1 MNKFAVF
8 TLLLISLPS
17 FTQDIKSDLFGENE
31 AAKSYFDSFKMDC
44 SQQTAQCIERQL
56 AINAE
61 DNFNDIFIIALDRDM
76 QVWPN
81 GELED
86 IKEALILRK
95 DADFDFGDGYFGNAE
110 KLYLDAIEVINKA
123 LNEADLIVRENLEIG
138 EQYLYEDGKP
148 GWAAPYFNDSLIYD
162 PNNKRISK
170 GLSRIRFLQSFEDDV
185 IVINEYL
192 DTGMFKEA
200 LRLIDGLIDGDP
212 GNKTLV
218 DLQKRASQGEMG
230 AKISDQVFS
239 FKVSLN
245 ESVTIKDKEAL
256 LSKIDNA
263 LSVYGSSE
271 LTQEIRDL
279 KKEIEEQIYDELFN
293 ELQENFINNSKDI
306 ESLYDD
312 SNKLL
317 SLYPRDKDIRSL
329 ASKIS
334 EKRNSQILESLYAES
349 SSLRLKEEWNKALSK
364 HQKIYNITKST
375 DDNNIISSLK
385 LVIKRLDSI
394 KTYTSEP
401 TRYLNTLEKIDE
413 AKWLIKETQKLSSS
427 DTGKLNQTIVDF
439 QSLVA
444 TYEELV
450 LEDNKKKK
458 DKAKVANKPQSNVKN
473 RSNSSSSKR
482 STPPKTN
489 NSQND
494 RTTTTKKAAPKT
506 NSNSDREI
514 NSSNSSSV
522 AVSGKAR
529 LDMNSFM
536 QNIACT
542 KRIRNK
548 PMSALF
554 EIKVTSG
561 GKAQTVALLNG
572 DDLKMSSRDKEI
584 INIVTKSLRNSN
596 YKPAKSGDVYVS
608 TTITKKLNIPSYFCS

>member
-1 MNKFAVF
+1 MNRLAALA
-8 TLLLISLPS
+8 LLLISVPS

-44 SQQTAQCIERQL
+44 SQQTAQCIERKL
-56 AINAE
+56 AIDAE
-61 DNFNDIFIIALDRDM
+61 NNFNDIFIIALDRDM
-76 QVWPN
+76 QIWPN

-86 IKEALILRK
+86 INEALNLRK

-110 KLYLDAIEVINKA
+110 KLYLDAIEAINNV
-123 LNEADLIVRENLEIG
+123 LNEADIIVRENLEIG

-192 DTGMFKEA
+192 DTGMYKEA

-212 GNKTLV
+212 GNVTLM
-218 DLQKRASQGEMG
+218 DLQKRASQGEVG
-230 AKISDQVFS
+230 AKIDDQLFS

-245 ESVTIKDKEAL
+245 ESATIQDKEAL

-263 LSVYGSSE
+263 LSVYGSGE
-271 LTQEIRDL
+271 PTQEIRDL
-279 KKEIEEQIYDELFN
+279 KKEIEEQIYDEVFN
-293 ELQENFINNSKDI
+293 ELQENFINDSKDI
-306 ESLYDD
+306 ESLYAD

-317 SLYPRDKDIRSL
+317 SLYPRDRDAISL

-334 EKRNSQILESLYAES
+334 EKRNSGILELLYAES
-349 SSLRLKEEWNKALSK
+349 SNLRLKEEWNDALTK
-364 HQKIYNITKST
+364 HQEIYNITKST
-375 DDNNIISSLK
+375 DDNNVVSSLK
-385 LVIKRLDSI
+385 LVIKRLESI

-401 TRYLNTLEKIDE
+401 TSYLNTLEKIDE
-413 AKWLIKETQKLSSS
+413 AKWLLKETQKLSSS
-427 DTGKLNQTIVDF
+427 DTNMLNQTIIDF
-439 QSLVA
+439 QSLIA

-450 LEDNKKKK
+450 LEDNKNKK
-458 DKAKVANKPQSNVKN
+458 DKVRAANKSQPNPSSKPNGSSSE
-473 RSNSSSSKR
+473 RSSAPVTNSSQNNN
-482 STPPKTN
+482 TPVIKT
-489 NSQND
+489 
-494 RTTTTKKAAPKT
+494 APKT
-506 NSNSDREI
+506 NSNPNRGADTSN
-514 NSSNSSSV
+514 NSNTK
-522 AVSGKAR
+522 VSGKAK

-536 QNIACT
+536 QNVACT

-554 EIKVTSG
+554 EIKVTSN

-572 DDLKMSSRDKEI
+572 DELKMSSRDKEI
-584 INIVTKSLRNSN
+584 INVVTKSLRNSN
-596 YKPAKSGDVYVS
+596 YKPAKSGDVYIS
-608 TTITKKLNIPSYFCS
+608 STITKKLNIPSYFCS

>member
-1 MNKFAVF
+1 MNKLAVLS
-8 TLLLISLPS
+8 LLLISMPS
-17 FTQDIKSDLFGENE
+17 LAQDIKSDLFGENE

-44 SQQTAQCIERQL
+44 SQQTAQCIEREL

-61 DNFNDIFIIALDRDM
+61 NNFNDIFIIALDRDM

-86 IKEALILRK
+86 INEALTLRK

-185 IVINEYL
+185 VVINEYL

-212 GNKTLV
+212 GNSTLM

-230 AKISDQVFS
+230 AKISEQVFS

-263 LSVYGSSE
+263 LSVYGLGE
-271 LTQEIRDL
+271 LTQEIQDL
-279 KKEIEEQIYDELFN
+279 KKEIEEQIYGELFN

-312 SNKLL
+312 SKKLS
-317 SLYPRDKDIRSL
+317 SLYPRDTDVRSL

-334 EKRNSQILESLYAES
+334 DKRNAEILELLYAES
-349 SSLRLKEEWNKALSK
+349 SGLRLKEEWNNALSE

-375 DDNNIISSLK
+375 DDANIISSLK
-385 LVIKRLDSI
+385 LVIKRLESI

-413 AKWLIKETQKLSSS
+413 AKWLLKETQKLSSS
-427 DTGKLNQTIVDF
+427 DTNKLNQTIVDF
-439 QSLVA
+439 QSLIT

-450 LEDNKKKK
+450 IEDNKKKK
-458 DKAKVANKPQSNVKN
+458 EKAIASNKSQSNANN

-482 STPPKTN
+482 S
-489 NSQND
+489 SS
-494 RTTTTKKAAPKT
+494 PKT
-506 NSNSDREI
+506 NSRQNTDSKTVPKINSNTNTET
-514 NSSNSSSV
+514 NSSNSSSTS
-522 AVSGKAR
+522 VSGKAR

-548 PMSALF
+548 PMAALF

-561 GKAQTVALLNG
+561 GKAQTVVLING

-608 TTITKKLNIPSYFCS
+608 TTITKRLNIPSYFCS

>member
-17 FTQDIKSDLFGENE
+17 LTQDIKSDLFGENE

-86 IKEALILRK
+86 INEALALRK

-185 IVINEYL
+185 VVINEYL

-212 GNKTLV
+212 GNKTLM
-218 DLQKRASQGEMG
+218 DLQKRASQGEIG

-239 FKVSLN
+239 FKVSLD
-245 ESVTIKDKEAL
+245 ESITIKDKEAL

-263 LSVYGSSE
+263 LSVYGSGE

-279 KKEIEEQIYDELFN
+279 KKEIEDQIYDELYN

-306 ESLYDD
+306 ETLYED
-312 SNKLL
+312 SNKLS
-317 SLYPRDKDIRSL
+317 SLYPRDKDVRSL

-349 SSLRLKEEWNKALSK
+349 SNLRLKEEWDKALSK
-364 HQKIYNITKST
+364 HQKIYNISKST
-375 DDNNIISSLK
+375 DDNNIIASLK

-413 AKWLIKETQKLSSS
+413 AKWLIKETQKLASS
-427 DTGKLNQTIVDF
+427 DTSKLNQTIVDF

-450 LEDNKKKK
+450 IEDNKKKK
-458 DKAKVANKPQSNVKN
+458 DKAKVTNKSQSNVNN

-482 STPPKTN
+482 SSPSKNN

-494 RTTTTKKAAPKT
+494 RATTKKSVPKT
-506 NSNSDREI
+506 NNNSDRDT
-514 NSSNSSSV
+514 NSSNSSS
-522 AVSGKAR
+522 APVSGKAR

-548 PMSALF
+548 PMAALF

-561 GKAQTVALLNG
+561 GKAQTVVLLNG

>member
-1 MNKFAVF
+1 MNRLAALA
-8 TLLLISLPS
+8 LLLISVPS

-44 SQQTAQCIERQL
+44 SQQTAQCIERKL
-56 AINAE
+56 AIDAE
-61 DNFNDIFIIALDRDM
+61 NNFNDIFIIALDRDM
-76 QVWPN
+76 QIWPN

-86 IKEALILRK
+86 INEALNLRK

-110 KLYLDAIEVINKA
+110 KLYLDAIEAINNV
-123 LNEADLIVRENLEIG
+123 LNEADIIVRENLEIG

-192 DTGMFKEA
+192 DTGMYKEA

-212 GNKTLV
+212 GNVTLM
-218 DLQKRASQGEMG
+218 DLQKRASQGEVG
-230 AKISDQVFS
+230 AKIDDQLFS

-245 ESVTIKDKEAL
+245 ESATIQDKEAL

-263 LSVYGSSE
+263 LSVYGSGE
-271 LTQEIRDL
+271 PTQEIRDL
-279 KKEIEEQIYDELFN
+279 KKEIEEQIYDEVFN
-293 ELQENFINNSKDI
+293 ELQENFINDSKDI
-306 ESLYDD
+306 ESLYAD

-317 SLYPRDKDIRSL
+317 SLYPRDRDAISL

-334 EKRNSQILESLYAES
+334 EKRNSGILELLYAES
-349 SSLRLKEEWNKALSK
+349 SNLRLKEEWNDALTK
-364 HQKIYNITKST
+364 HQEIYNITKST
-375 DDNNIISSLK
+375 DDNNVVSSLK
-385 LVIKRLDSI
+385 LVIKRLESI

-401 TRYLNTLEKIDE
+401 TSYLNTLEKIDE
-413 AKWLIKETQKLSSS
+413 AKWLLKETQKFSSS
-427 DTGKLNQTIVDF
+427 DTNKLNQTIIDF
-439 QSLVA
+439 QSLIA

-450 LEDNKKKK
+450 LEDNKNKK
-458 DKAKVANKPQSNVKN
+458 DKVRATNKSQPNPSSKPNGSSSE
-473 RSNSSSSKR
+473 RSSAPVTNSSQNNN
-482 STPPKTN
+482 TPVIKT
-489 NSQND
+489 S
-494 RTTTTKKAAPKT
+494 PKT
-506 NSNSDREI
+506 NSNPNRGADTPN
-514 NSSNSSSV
+514 NSNTK
-522 AVSGKAR
+522 VSGKAK

-554 EIKVTSG
+554 EIKVTSN

-572 DDLKMSSRDKEI
+572 DELKMSSRDKEI
-584 INIVTKSLRNSN
+584 INVVTKSLRNSN
-596 YKPAKSGDVYVS
+596 YKPAKSGDVYIS

>member
-1 MNKFAVF
+1 MNRLAALA
-8 TLLLISLPS
+8 LLLISVPS

-44 SQQTAQCIERQL
+44 SQQTAQCIERKL
-56 AINAE
+56 AIDAE
-61 DNFNDIFIIALDRDM
+61 NNFNDIFIIALDRDM
-76 QVWPN
+76 QIWPN

-86 IKEALILRK
+86 INEALNLRK

-110 KLYLDAIEVINKA
+110 KLYLDAIEAINNV
-123 LNEADLIVRENLEIG
+123 LNEADIIVRENLEIG

-192 DTGMFKEA
+192 DTGMYKEA

-212 GNKTLV
+212 GNVTLM
-218 DLQKRASQGEMG
+218 DLQKRASQGEVG
-230 AKISDQVFS
+230 AKIDDQLFS

-245 ESVTIKDKEAL
+245 ESATIQDKEAL

-263 LSVYGSSE
+263 LSVYGSGE
-271 LTQEIRDL
+271 PTQEIRDL
-279 KKEIEEQIYDELFN
+279 KKEIEEQIYDEVFN
-293 ELQENFINNSKDI
+293 ELQENFINDSKDI
-306 ESLYDD
+306 ESLYAD

-317 SLYPRDKDIRSL
+317 SLYPRDRDAISL

-334 EKRNSQILESLYAES
+334 EKRNSGILELLYAES
-349 SSLRLKEEWNKALSK
+349 SNLRLKEEWNDALTK
-364 HQKIYNITKST
+364 HQEIYNITKST
-375 DDNNIISSLK
+375 DDNNVVSSLK
-385 LVIKRLDSI
+385 LVIKRLESI

-401 TRYLNTLEKIDE
+401 TSYLNTLEKIDE
-413 AKWLIKETQKLSSS
+413 AKWLLKETQKFSSS
-427 DTGKLNQTIVDF
+427 DTNKLNQTIIDF
-439 QSLVA
+439 QSLIA

-450 LEDNKKKK
+450 LEDNKNKK
-458 DKAKVANKPQSNVKN
+458 DKVRATNKSQPNPSSKPNGSSSE
-473 RSNSSSSKR
+473 RSSAPVTNSSQNNN
-482 STPPKTN
+482 TPVIKT
-489 NSQND
+489 S
-494 RTTTTKKAAPKT
+494 PKT
-506 NSNSDREI
+506 NSNPNRGADTPN
-514 NSSNSSSV
+514 NSNTK
-522 AVSGKAR
+522 VSGKAK

-536 QNIACT
+536 QNVACT

-554 EIKVTSG
+554 EIKVTSN

-572 DDLKMSSRDKEI
+572 DELKMSSRDKEI
-584 INIVTKSLRNSN
+584 INVVTKSLRNSN
-596 YKPAKSGDVYVS
+596 YKPAKSGDVYIS